1 MEIVTLL
8 SFTSPRLRGEV
19 AARSH
24 GDHAAGEGAFLQSRT
39 IRQFP
44 FTRLAPLALAT
55 LSPQAGRE
63 TKRNG

>member
-24 GDHAAGEGAFLQSRT
+24 GERAAGEGALLLSRT
-39 IRQFP
+39 IEQFP
-44 FTRLAPLALAT
+44 LTRRAPLALAT
-55 LSPQAGRE
+55 LSPQAGRG